1 VDKRE
6 TKRIQKGD
14 KTETKRRLIEDKV
27 DKKATVCRQRG
38 DKTET
43 KKVQGLRPIPPLP
56 RPPRGAC
63 PFATWQGCMADG
75 LRPAHAPYATA
86 CSRYTASRSSRY
98 AVATRTLTPF
108 HFDLK
113 HPIRSSQRRS
123 KRILSVGLCQGLGAA
138 RSDVGARTRA
148 LDIDCSDQPPAL
160 GVGKGGSAAT
170 V

>member
-1 VDKRE
+1 MLVGLVGLSRLPKS
-6 TKRIQKGD
+6 IQYNQSLPPTD
-14 KTETKRRLIEDKV
+14 
-27 DKKATVCRQRG
+27 APP
-38 DKTET
+38 
-43 KKVQGLRPIPPLP
+43 QGGLP
-56 RPPRGAC
+56 VRHVAG
-63 PFATWQGCMADG
+63 GMADG

-86 CSRYTASRSSRY
+86 YSRYTASRSSRY

-113 HPIRSSQRRS
+113 HPLRASQRRFG
-123 KRILSVGLCQGLGAA
+123 RILSVGLCQGFGAA

-160 GVGKGGSAAT
+160 GVGKAGSAAT